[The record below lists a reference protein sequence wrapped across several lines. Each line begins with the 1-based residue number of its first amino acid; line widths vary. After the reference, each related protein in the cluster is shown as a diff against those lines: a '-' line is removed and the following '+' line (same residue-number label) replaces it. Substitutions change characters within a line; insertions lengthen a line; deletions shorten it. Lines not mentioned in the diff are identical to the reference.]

1 MLGLRAEEFGKSTR
15 ESNAVI
21 LQGRFNSMSQGLPID
36 RRTFL
41 EGLAVTSAG
50 LWIGMGSPRAVEAES
65 ARDLEESFV
74 EPPASARPWVY
85 WFWINGNLTREGITA
100 DLEAMKRVGIGG
112 VLIMEVDG
120 SPQGRIAFGTEPWKE
135 MFRFACLE
143 ANRLGLEI
151 NMNND
156 AGWTGSGGPW
166 ITPDLSM
173 QRVLW
178 SEVVVEGGREFDSEL
193 PQPEPQAGRRRRSE
207 GSPSKVAGGSDYYSD
222 IAVLAFLTPQNP
234 SYRLEDI
241 EFKADFEAGST
252 PPGMGMGIPLLPIH
266 FDPAP
271 ADSVIDP
278 DRILDITAHYRNGR
292 LTWEAPAG
300 IWTVLRF
307 GHGSTRASNHPCPPA
322 GQGLEC
328 DKLSKAAVELHFRNF
343 MGELLKLIGPLSG
356 KTLVSTHV
364 DSWEAGAQNWT
375 PLFREEF
382 QKRRGYDLLPFLPV
396 MTGRAVGNSEISERF
411 LWDLRKTVSD
421 LIAENY
427 FGHLRALANASGLRF
442 SAEAYDGDPMDE
454 MTTAAYLDEPQTEFW
469 YRREDQPLNE
479 AGDFGSIYRSYAWAA
494 AMASAAHTN
503 GRKILASEAF
513 TAMPGENWL
522 GHPATLKP
530 LGDWALCMG
539 VNRFVFHRYAMQ
551 PFLNCKPGMTMA
563 FWGQHYERTQTW
575 WEESKPWHEYLTRC
589 QYLLRQGLFV
599 ADLLY
604 LETEAAPNRFMP
616 PGVDM
621 KNPVPPDP
629 PGYNFDG
636 CTADTVHKRIAIREG
651 RIVLPDG
658 MSYRLLVLPKEG
670 EQVQAGLM
678 TPELLKR
685 IEQLVNEGMTVV
697 GPRPF
702 KSPSLTNYPN
712 CDKELSE
719 IADRLWG
726 GDAAPSGDRKVG
738 LGRVVWGFTPQEVL
752 TALGVASDFACGN
765 PAPFRYIH
773 RRTEDGTDIYF
784 VANKNNQAAEA
795 VCSFRVS
802 GRRPEFWWPENG
814 RIERI
819 AVYEVADGVT
829 RVPVMLN
836 QFGSIFVIFRA
847 DREPEADRVTAI
859 VRNGRVLKAGFG
871 NMIQVSRPRDGSF
884 RSLVWQ
890 SGQYDLRLA
899 NGKEHSIDVPFLP
912 GCVRIDGP
920 WELRFTP
927 GWGAPPRVQLAEL
940 MSWTEH
946 SDPDIRYFSGRA
958 TYTKQMQIPS
968 SMVDP
973 GRALFL
979 SLGEVGVI
987 ASVKLNGRQLGIL
1000 WRAPFQIDV
1009 TGAAREGVNSLEV
1022 TVVNL
1027 WPNRIIGDEQLPDD
1041 CEWVPF
1047 AGFAQPPS
1055 VGQGTTAVQAS
1066 QPAMYTLRAF
1076 PQWLLNGKPSP
1087 TGRYTFSIIKVW
1099 SKDSPLLRSGLLGPV
1114 ELNSAAIVS

>member
-1 MLGLRAEEFGKSTR
+1 
-15 ESNAVI
+15 
-21 LQGRFNSMSQGLPID
+21 
-36 RRTFL
+36 
-41 EGLAVTSAG
+41 
-50 LWIGMGSPRAVEAES
+50 
-65 ARDLEESFV
+65 
-74 EPPASARPWVY
+74 
-85 WFWINGNLTREGITA
+85 
-100 DLEAMKRVGIGG
+100 
-112 VLIMEVDG
+112 
-120 SPQGRIAFGTEPWKE
+120 
-135 MFRFACLE
+135 
-143 ANRLGLEI
+143 
-151 NMNND
+151 
-156 AGWTGSGGPW
+156 
-166 ITPDLSM
+166 
-173 QRVLW
+173 
-178 SEVVVEGGREFDSEL
+178 
-193 PQPEPQAGRRRRSE
+193 
-207 GSPSKVAGGSDYYSD
+207 
-222 IAVLAFLTPQNP
+222 
-234 SYRLEDI
+234 
-241 EFKADFEAGST
+241 
-252 PPGMGMGIPLLPIH
+252 
-266 FDPAP
+266 
-271 ADSVIDP
+271 
-278 DRILDITAHYRNGR
+278 
-292 LTWEAPAG
+292 
-300 IWTVLRF
+300 
-307 GHGSTRASNHPCPPA
+307 
-322 GQGLEC
+322 
-328 DKLSKAAVELHFRNF
+328 
-343 MGELLKLIGPLSG
+343 
-356 KTLVSTHV
+356 
-364 DSWEAGAQNWT
+364 
-375 PLFREEF
+375 
-382 QKRRGYDLLPFLPV
+382 
-396 MTGRAVGNSEISERF
+396 
-411 LWDLRKTVSD
+411 
-421 LIAENY
+421 
-427 FGHLRALANASGLRF
+427 
-442 SAEAYDGDPMDE
+442 
-454 MTTAAYLDEPQTEFW
+454 
-469 YRREDQPLNE
+469 
-479 AGDFGSIYRSYAWAA
+479 
-494 AMASAAHTN
+494 
-503 GRKILASEAF
+503 
-513 TAMPGENWL
+513 
-522 GHPATLKP
+522 
-530 LGDWALCMG
+530 
-539 VNRFVFHRYAMQ
+539 
-551 PFLNCKPGMTMA
+551 
-563 FWGQHYERTQTW
+563 
-575 WEESKPWHEYLTRC
+575 
-589 QYLLRQGLFV
+589 
-599 ADLLY
+599 
-604 LETEAAPNRFMP
+604 
-616 PGVDM
+616 
-621 KNPVPPDP
+621 
-629 PGYNFDG
+629 
-636 CTADTVHKRIAIREG
+636 
-651 RIVLPDG
+651 